1 MAWVPT
7 PFSQLSH
14 NLSVIPLNPS
24 ACRLAPA
31 DDVFYT
37 RTDQPKPVT
46 PYERVS
52 SKKTDGSNF
61 GPRHLK
67 MLPGS

>member
-14 NLSVIPLNPS
+14 NLSAIPLNPS

-52 SKKTDGSNF
+52 SEKTD
-61 GPRHLK
+61 
-67 MLPGS
+67 